1 MVLLRWV
8 MGMSLGVLL
17 ASAGSPPQFYLIEP
31 FNKKAVLLHF
41 DTEANRRYELQ
52 FSTNALTSPPG
63 TWTNLYVVPAIPFA
77 DHFVFYHEL
86 TNGPVGFFRLT
97 ATP

>member
-1 MVLLRWV
+1 MLV
-8 MGMSLGVLL
+8 
-17 ASAGSPPQFYLIEP
+17 SAGGTPQFYLIEP
-31 FNKKAVLLHF
+31 FIKKAVLVHF
-41 DTEANRRYELQ
+41 DTEANRQYELQ

-77 DHFVFYHEL
+77 DHFVFYHEM
-86 TNGPVGFFRLT
+86 TNGPVGFFRLI

>member
-1 MVLLRWV
+1 

-17 ASAGSPPQFYLIEP
+17 ASAGGPPQFYLIEP
-31 FNKKAVLLHF
+31 FIKKAVLVHF